1 MKMIPDRTGRFKER
15 PYWEAAELDQKCEQA
30 ITFFLHQRYGF
41 DRIPVPTE
49 ALTEIIER
57 DTAELD
63 LRPNLS
69 DDQHEVF
76 GYTEFEC
83 GKKPRVIIARELWE
97 RRYRNNR
104 LRMTLGHEYGH
115 VLLHTWF
122 YDQYGPAAGPQR
134 CHWQDLLPT
143 ERVVDWA
150 EWQAGYAGGAL
161 LMPES
166 FLRRATMAFFGE
178 RKEKPPA
185 RKGSADALAL
195 TERIALTFDVSAEAA
210 TVRLSQRG
218 LLRD

>member
-1 MKMIPDRTGRFKER
+1 MKMIPDRTGRFQQR
-15 PYWEAAELDQKCEQA
+15 PYWEAYELDEKCEQA
-30 ITFFLHQRYGF
+30 ITAFLQQRYGF

-57 DTAELD
+57 DAAELD
-63 LRPNLS
+63 LRPDLS

-76 GYTEFEC
+76 GYTQFEQ
-83 GKKPRVIIARELWE
+83 GRKPRVIIARELWE
-97 RRYRNNR
+97 HRSRNNR

-122 YDQYGPAAGPQR
+122 YDRYGPAGGPQR

-143 ERVVDWA
+143 EAVVDWA

-166 FLRRATMAFFGE
+166 FVRRAAMAFFRE
-178 RKEKPPA
+178 RSERPPV
-185 RKGSADALAL
+185 RRGTADALAL
-195 TERIALTFDVSAEAA
+195 SERLALTFDVSVEAA
-210 TVRLSQRG
+210 TVRLSQRRF
-218 LLRD
+218 LFD